1 MTAVRPG
8 IYKHYKGNL
17 YRVMDV
23 ATHSET
29 REMLVVYRPLY
40 GERALWVRPLDMF
53 LETVE
58 VDGVT
63 MPRFAWQSAAPAPTA
78 AANAVTKATATAA
91 PPVSTGATVTPLRRE
106 TVQSSRTETVT
117 PLAPGEEPP
126 PAETSVEQRV
136 RMAMAKG
143 DDRPDFSSLP
153 VFENRNMALAV
164 GGGVVAVLM
173 LLFWIF

>member
-29 REMLVVYRPLY
+29 RETLVVYRPLY
-40 GERALWVRPLDMF
+40 GERALWVRPLEMF

-78 AANAVTKATATAA
+78 ATKATATAV
-91 PPVSTGATVTPLRRE
+91 PPVSVSATVTPLRRE
-106 TVQSSRTETVT
+106 TAVQSSRTETVT
-117 PLAPGEEPP
+117 PLAPGEEAPP
-126 PAETSVEQRV
+126 LDTSMEHRV
-136 RMAMAKG
+136 RMAMAKA
-143 DDRPDFSSLP
+143 DDRPDFSSMP
-153 VFENRNMALAV
+153 IFDDPAMALKV
-164 GGGVVAVLM
+164 GAGVVALI
-173 LLFWIF
+173 LLLIWLF